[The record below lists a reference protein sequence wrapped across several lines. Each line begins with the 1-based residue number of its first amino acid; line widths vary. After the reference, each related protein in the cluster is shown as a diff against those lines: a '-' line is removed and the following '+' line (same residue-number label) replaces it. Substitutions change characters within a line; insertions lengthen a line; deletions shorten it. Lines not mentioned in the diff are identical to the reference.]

1 MELIT
6 EVQNETV
13 VKTFFTASQVILGIT
28 WLAVHILVSIF
39 SIFHGLWKVFFTLIA
54 ILAVAFGMYQNA
66 IVSVITIAVTFL
78 ILLAGTAIEV
88 FLEYATRKIGRRIV
102 L

>member
-1 MELIT
+1 MKLLLKLFLLP
-6 EVQNETV
+6 VW
-13 VKTFFTASQVILGIT
+13 VILGIT

-39 SIFHGLWKVFFTLIA
+39 NIFHGLWKLFFTLIA

-66 IVSVITIAVTFL
+66 IISVITIAVTFL

-102 L
+102 I

>member
-1 MELIT
+1 MKLLLKLFLLP
-6 EVQNETV
+6 VW
-13 VKTFFTASQVILGIT
+13 VILGIT

-39 SIFHGLWKVFFTLIA
+39 NIFHGLWKLFFTLIA

-66 IVSVITIAVTFL
+66 IISVITIAVTFL
-78 ILLAGTAIEV
+78 ILIAGTAIEV

-102 L
+102 I

>member
-13 VKTFFTASQVILGIT
+13 VNVFLLLVWVILGIT

-39 SIFHGLWKVFFTLIA
+39 SILHGLWKLFFTWIA
-54 ILAVAFGMYQNA
+54 ILAVAFGMYQN
-66 IVSVITIAVTFL
+66 VIL
-78 ILLAGTAIEV
+78 
-88 FLEYATRKIGRRIV
+88 LEYATRKIGGV
-102 L
+102 LLHKEAI

>member
-1 MELIT
+1 M
-6 EVQNETV
+6 
-13 VKTFFTASQVILGIT
+13 ILGIT

-39 SIFHGLWKVFFTLIA
+39 SIFHGPWKVFFTLIA

-78 ILLAGTAIEV
+78 ILLAGTVIEV
-88 FLEYATRKIGRRIV
+88 FLEYATRKIRRRIIT
-102 L
+102 

>member
-1 MELIT
+1 MKLFLKLFLLP
-6 EVQNETV
+6 VW
-13 VKTFFTASQVILGIT
+13 VILGIT

-39 SIFHGLWKVFFTLIA
+39 GIFHGLWKVFFTLIA

-102 L
+102 A

>member
-1 MELIT
+1 MKLLLKLFLLP
-6 EVQNETV
+6 VW
-13 VKTFFTASQVILGIT
+13 VILGIT

-39 SIFHGLWKVFFTLIA
+39 NIFHGLWKLFFTLIT

-88 FLEYATRKIGRRIV
+88 FLEYATRKIGRGIIT
-102 L
+102 

>member
-1 MELIT
+1 MKLLLKLFLLP
-6 EVQNETV
+6 VW
-13 VKTFFTASQVILGIT
+13 VILGIT

-88 FLEYATRKIGRRIV
+88 FLEYATRKIGRRIAT
-102 L
+102 